1 MFAKQVS
8 NKDHD
13 EKSKLLMLNLINKS
27 ANNKDKID
35 YNKLSKDDILRQ
47 KRMISLKETAINN
60 EKKPQDELTDNE
72 RNIQELVDMHL
83 KYEKLLT
90 EYRILYLENE
100 EIKMQDSSQKEKI
113 QKLTED
119 KEIEKEHVAEL
130 ITEAERQEQIIQQKE
145 LVARKMQNEFFMYK
159 VRIVSTMILVFAIF
173 IGCYFYKN
181 NYIW

>member
-35 YNKLSKDDILRQ
+35 YNKLSRDDILRQ
-47 KRMISLKETAINN
+47 KRMISLKESVINN

-72 RNIQELVDMHL
+72 KTQQELVEIL
-83 KYEKLLT
+83 FKYEKLIS
-90 EYRILYLENE
+90 ECRILCLENE
-100 EIKMQDSSQKEKI
+100 EIKKQDSSQKEKI

-119 KEIEKEHVAEL
+119 LEIQKEHVTEL
-130 ITEAERQEQIIQQKE
+130 IREAERQEHIIQQKE
-145 LVARKMQNEFFMYK
+145 LGSRRMQNEFFMYK